1 MANSKSDNNMRER
14 EREKKEGTTQS
25 MLVGLFARFSESC
38 KSIPFPMMDPLGV
51 ERNFVKKK
59 RRRKKKLICVCYCS
73 GSRHQRRHD
82 NRDSS
87 LGSSFRRK
95 HSTRSPSTG
104 EAGGT
109 GASGSERRRER
120 RQRRERKPLEQQST
134 TTTTAAIHRR
144 SPQHVSPIQVGF
156 PFLFSYWFSYFY
168 LLSSSWFG

>member
-1 MANSKSDNNMRER
+1 MFVGPARFLQRVFLQEYYSISKRDDGSTSSGWTKLVNN
-14 EREKKEGTTQS
+14 REKETD
-25 MLVGLFARFSESC
+25 LC
-38 KSIPFPMMDPLGV
+38 CY
-51 ERNFVKKK
+51 
-59 RRRKKKLICVCYCS
+59 CVCPLCS

-134 TTTTAAIHRR
+134 TTTTTAVHRR
-144 SPQHVSPIQVGF
+144 SPHHVSPIQVGF
-156 PFLFSYWFSYFY
+156 PFFVSLSCCFCCFFLLLFIIWFIH
-168 LLSSSWFG
+168 